1 MMLNNFLR
9 NTCDKVQWFI
19 TTLKSLEYMN
29 PENTIKKVYRII
41 VESCL
46 IFQSENSILLP
57 KSKRASKI
65 RKK

>member
-29 PENTIKKVYRII
+29 PENTIKKVYRMI

-46 IFQSENSILLP
+46 IFQSE
-57 KSKRASKI
+57 K
-65 RKK
+65 